1 MKRKPGQDLSSKLW
15 NAGVNLLKQQ
25 ISSQIQDW
33 LFEQMLGHDPDLL
46 ALTQKIDEM
55 KGEEFEELIAT
66 CFRRIGYHVENTPR
80 TNDFGAD
87 LILVKNRQKT
97 VVQVKR
103 YKKNVGSTAV
113 QEVVAALPYYRATLG
128 LVVTNSAYTASAKKL
143 AQANNIT
150 LWDRSHLFDLIRQA
164 AQRTPAP

>member
-1 MKRKPGQDLSSKLW
+1 MPKRRKDIPTMLW
-15 NAGVNLLKQQ
+15 NAGINFIKNQV
-25 ISSQIQDW
+25 SSQIQDW
-33 LFEQMLGHDPDLL
+33 LFEQILGNDPDLL
-46 ALTQKIDEM
+46 ALTRKIDEM
-55 KGEEFEELIAT
+55 KGEEFEDFLAT
-66 CFRRIGYHVENTPR
+66 CFKRVGYHVDRTPR

-128 LVVTNSAYTASAKKL
+128 MVVTNSAYTASAKKL

-150 LWDRSHLFDLIRQA
+150 LWDRSNLFELIRQA
-164 AQRTPAP
+164 AQRQPDS

>member
-1 MKRKPGQDLSSKLW
+1 MLWDAGINFIKNQVSSK
-15 NAGVNLLKQQ
+15 
-25 ISSQIQDW
+25 IQDW
-33 LFEQMLGHDPDLL
+33 LFEQMLSHDPDLL
-46 ALTQKIDEM
+46 ALTRKIDEM
-55 KGEEFEELIAT
+55 KGEEFEDLLAT
-66 CFRRIGYHVENTPR
+66 CFKRIGYHVDRTPR

-128 LVVTNSAYTASAKKL
+128 MVVTNSAYTASAKKL

-150 LWDRSHLFDLIRQA
+150 LWDRSNLFELIRQA
-164 AQRTPAP
+164 AQRQPDS

>member
-1 MKRKPGQDLSSKLW
+1 MLW
-15 NAGVNLLKQQ
+15 DAGINFIKNQV
-25 ISSQIQDW
+25 SSQIQDW
-33 LFEQMLGHDPDLL
+33 LFEQMLSHDPDLL
-46 ALTQKIDEM
+46 ALTRKIDEM
-55 KGEEFEELIAT
+55 KGEEFEDLLAT
-66 CFRRIGYHVENTPR
+66 CFKRIGYHVDRTPR

-113 QEVVAALPYYRATLG
+113 QEVVAALPYYHATLG
-128 LVVTNSAYTASAKKL
+128 MVVTNSAYTASAKKL

-150 LWDRSHLFDLIRQA
+150 LWDRSNLFDLIRQA
-164 AQRTPAP
+164 AQRNPTL